1 MKPSIFSDIAIDGAK
16 KRLFPSAH
24 SRTPSS
30 NFDSNLYDFEENS
43 NSLDNQ
49 LSLFNE
55 DSGWNISFDNIHLL
69 EKIAQAIS
77 KYKYFLC
84 TIHKPRNKIII
95 IGGIRRCL

>member
-1 MKPSIFSDIAIDGAK
+1 MKPSIFSGNAIDGAK

-30 NFDSNLYDFEENS
+30 NFDSHQSSSDFEEN
-43 NSLDNQ
+43 NNCIDNQ

-69 EKIAQAIS
+69 DKIAQVLS
-77 KYKYFLC
+77 C
-84 TIHKPRNKIII
+84 NK
-95 IGGIRRCL
+95 